1 MLDLPP
7 PSNSRQQDYYILSK
21 PSFATVT
28 RPGDTSNADV
38 CIRISV
44 KVEKATWC
52 KYRCKM
58 MWILQGWC
66 QICGPQPV
74 LQFELLWCPP
84 STMKCGSFA
93 QGSSHA
99 VAIVNMTA
107 SWLKGRSGAK
117 PLSELECCCG
127 KKNATRS
134 SVRANILIYILNMA
148 IYLLSKQ
155 CRFQRL
161 KVDSTPCRACVT
173 SFYAVARC
181 C

>member
-134 SVRANILIYILNMA
+134 SVRACNKPTYSYIFW
-148 IYLLSKQ
+148 IWPSI
-155 CRFQRL
+155 CFPSS
-161 KVDSTPCRACVT
+161 VDSNVWRLIPLRAGHV
-173 SFYAVARC
+173 
-181 C
+181 